1 MVSLF
6 GNKSSGW
13 IGIDI
18 GSSSVKLVSMSSSG
32 NQPQI
37 DAYAIVPLSPTA
49 VIDGNIEEV
58 SVVSSAIQRGLK
70 ICGGKYTSAVVA
82 VPSSAVITKKIQVSN
97 LFVGLELE
105 DQVKIEADQFI
116 PYPLEEVAL
125 DFEVLGPVKK
135 DPNLNEIL
143 LVACRKDA
151 SETREDAVNT
161 SGVKCEVVDVDTY
174 AMERVLTLLDQA
186 PDGQMLAVVDVGAS
200 TLCLNIFQHGKIVYN
215 REQAF
220 GGNDLSQA
228 IHQQHGMT
236 MEEVDLAF
244 RENSLSEEIKEQMVE
259 PFTGTVIQQVSRAL
273 QFFYSS
279 GLHGQLAKVYICG
292 GVSSL
297 PSLATKL
304 TEELELPTEVLNPFD
319 HCSVNRKINPERLM
333 RDSAVLVKACGL
345 ALRPI
350 INRTS

>member
-6 GNKSSGW
+6 GKKSSGW

-32 NQPQI
+32 NQRQI
-37 DAYAIVPLSPTA
+37 DSYAIVPLSPTA

-58 SVVSSAIQRGLK
+58 HEVSGAIQRGLK
-70 ICGGKYTSAVVA
+70 ICGGKFQGAVVA
-82 VPSSAVITKKIQVSN
+82 VPSSAVITKRIQVSN
-97 LFVGLELE
+97 LFVGIDLEE
-105 DQVKIEADQFI
+105 QVKIEADQFI

-125 DFEVLGPVKK
+125 DFEVLGAAPK
-135 DPNLNEIL
+135 DPNLNDIL

-151 SETREDAVNT
+151 AETREDAVN
-161 SGVKCEVVDVDTY
+161 SAGVKCEVVDVDTY
-174 AMERVLTLLDQA
+174 AMERCLTLVDQV
-186 PDGQMLAVVDVGAS
+186 PEGQMVAIIDIGAS
-200 TLCLNIFQHGKIVYN
+200 TLCLNVFQTGKVVYN

-228 IHQQHGMT
+228 IHQQQGMS

-244 RENSLSEEIKEQMVE
+244 RENSLSQEIMEHMVE

-279 GLHGQLAKVYICG
+279 GIHGQLAKIYICG
-292 GVSSL
+292 GVSGL
-297 PSLATKL
+297 PDLFTRL
-304 TEELELPTEVLNPFD
+304 TDELEISAEILNPFD
-319 HCSVNRKINPERLM
+319 HCTVNRKLNAERLN

-345 ALRPI
+345 ALRSF
-350 INRTS
+350 INRTT

>member
-1 MVSLF
+1 VVSLF

-32 NQPQI
+32 SQRQI

-58 SVVSSAIQRGLK
+58 NVVAAAIERGLK
-70 ICGGKYTSAVVA
+70 ICGGKYNAAVVA
-82 VPSSAVITKKIQVSN
+82 VPSSAVITKKIQISN
-97 LFVGLELE
+97 LFVGIDLE

-125 DFEVLGPVKK
+125 DFELIGPVKK
-135 DPNLNEIL
+135 DPNLNDIL
-143 LVACRKDA
+143 LVACRKEA
-151 SETREDAVNT
+151 AESREEAV
-161 SGVKCEVVDVDTY
+161 SSAGVKCEVVDVDTY
-174 AMERVLTLLDQA
+174 AMERVVGMLDQES
-186 PDGQMLAVVDVGAS
+186 DDRLFAVVDIGAS
-200 TLCLNIFQHGKIVYN
+200 TLCLNVFQNGKVVYN

-228 IHQQHGMT
+228 IHQQHGMS

-244 RENSLSEEIKEQMVE
+244 RENTLHDDIVSQMVV
-259 PFTGTVIQQVSRAL
+259 PFTNTVVQQVSRAL

-279 GLHGQLAKVYICG
+279 GVHGQLSHVYLCG
-292 GVSSL
+292 GVSGL
-297 PSLATKL
+297 PNLGSRLS
-304 TEELELPTEVLNPFD
+304 EELELETEVMAPFN
-319 HCSVNRKINPERLM
+319 HCAVNRKLNSERLK
-333 RDSAVLVKACGL
+333 RDGAVLVKACGL
-345 ALRPI
+345 ALRSF
-350 INRTS
+350 NQ